1 MPAKTIYPSV
11 VSFRL
16 SRTDKKKIVQH
27 CSLQGLTL
35 SEYFRKIN
43 DEILNQNKTAKA

>member
-1 MPAKTIYPSV
+1 MTTARTIYPSV

-27 CSLQGLTL
+27 CNLQGLTL

-43 DEILNQNKTAKA
+43 AEILNNKKNQ